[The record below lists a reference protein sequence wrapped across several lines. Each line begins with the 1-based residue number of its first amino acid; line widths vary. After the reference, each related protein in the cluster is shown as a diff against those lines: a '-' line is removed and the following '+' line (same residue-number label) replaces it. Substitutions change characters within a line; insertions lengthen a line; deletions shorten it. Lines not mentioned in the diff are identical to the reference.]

1 MTSQEKK
8 EYLQRYRAAEAECID
23 IDRRLKELRARYT
36 SRAIQYDDMPKAHD
50 SEHDLSEYAAELD
63 QLEAEAK
70 EVYAGAV
77 RTQREIYQALRS
89 MKDGTHRRVLEL
101 RYVDGYTF
109 EKIAVLMELS
119 YQWVCELHG
128 RALQEFCPPLDR
140 T

>member
-1 MTSQEKK
+1 MTSKEKK
-8 EYLQRYRAAEAECID
+8 EYLQRFRAAEAQCID
-23 IDRRLKELRARYT
+23 IDRRIKELRAKYT
-36 SRAIQYDDMPKAHD
+36 AREIQYDDMPKAHD

-109 EKIAVLMELS
+109 EKIAVLMEFS

-128 RALQEFCPPLDR
+128 RALQEFVPPLDR

>member
-8 EYLQRYRAAEAECID
+8 EYLQRYRAAEAECLD
-23 IDRRLKELRARYT
+23 IDRRIQDLRSRYT
-36 SRAIQYDDMPKAHD
+36 ARAIQYDDMPKAHN

-63 QLEAEAK
+63 QLESELKESYAEAVK
-70 EVYAGAV
+70 I
-77 RTQREIYQALRS
+77 QREIYASLRS
-89 MKDGTHRRVLEL
+89 MKDGAHRRVLEL

-109 EKIAVLMELS
+109 EKIAVLMEFS

-128 RALQEFCPPLDR
+128 RALQEFVPPVDR

>member
-8 EYLQRYRAAEAECID
+8 EYLQRYRAAEAECLD
-23 IDRRLKELRARYT
+23 IDRRIQELRSRYT
-36 SRAIQYDDMPKAHD
+36 SRAIQYDDMPKAHN

-63 QLEAEAK
+63 QMEAELKVA
-70 EVYAGAV
+70 YAEAV
-77 RTQREIYQALRS
+77 RIQREIYASLRS

-109 EKIAVLMELS
+109 EKIAVLMEFS

-128 RALQEFCPPLDR
+128 RALQEFIPPLDR

>member
-8 EYLQRYRAAEAECID
+8 EYLQRYRAAEAECLD
-23 IDRRLKELRARYT
+23 IDRRIQDLRSRYT
-36 SRAIQYDDMPKAHD
+36 ARAIQYDDMPKAHN

-63 QLEAEAK
+63 QLESELKESYAEAVK
-70 EVYAGAV
+70 I
-77 RTQREIYQALRS
+77 QREIYASLRS
-89 MKDGTHRRVLEL
+89 VKDGVHRRVLEL

-109 EKIAVLMELS
+109 EKIAVLMEFS

-128 RALQEFCPPLDR
+128 RALQEFVPPVDR